1 MSDELYVLKLDKRS
15 PPSSNEFAVRPFY
28 WLRMKTEG
36 SGPGKRCQHTMTFY
50 ENENLL
56 IVMGGRSE

>member
-1 MSDELYVLKLDKRS
+1 MSDELYVLKLDRRS

-28 WLRMKTEG
+28 WLRMTTEG
-36 SGPGKRCQHTMTFY
+36 IGPGKRCQHTMTFY